1 MTQPGDRNIVLSG
14 VSLARQDR
22 PLFGGLSL
30 DIAEQKVG
38 LIGDNGAGK
47 SSLLRLLNGLLLPD
61 AGTIVVHGLETKSQR
76 ASLPGKVGFIFQN
89 PEHQIVF
96 PTGAEEIAFG
106 LRCTGMNSKQAD
118 VAARAFLAE
127 QNCAD
132 WADTSVNELSDG
144 QKQHLCILAIL
155 AMTPSLL
162 LLDEPFSSLD
172 LPSRMKFMKMI
183 AALPQ
188 QVVMAS
194 HDLDVFTNFDR
205 VIWIDGGKIAADG
218 GPVQVIAT
226 YRQRCIDSIGRAL

>member
-1 MTQPGDRNIVLSG
+1 MTQPGDRNIVLSS
-14 VSLARQDR
+14 VMLVRQDR

-30 DIAEQKVG
+30 EITEQRVG

-61 AGTIVVHGLETKSQR
+61 AGTIVVHGLETKAQR

-127 QNCAD
+127 QNCDD
-132 WADTSVNELSDG
+132 WADTSVSELSDG

-155 AMTPSLL
+155 VMTPSLL

-188 QVVMAS
+188 QVIMAS

-218 GPVQVIAT
+218 APAQVIAT
-226 YRQRCIDSIGRAL
+226 YRQRCLDSIGRAL

>member
-1 MTQPGDRNIVLSG
+1 MTQSGDGKIVLSNIT
-14 VSLARQDR
+14 LARQDR

-30 DIAEQKVG
+30 EIAEQRVG

-47 SSLLRLLNGLLLPD
+47 SSLLRLINGLLLPD
-61 AGTIVVHGLETKSQR
+61 AGSILVHGLETKAQR

-106 LRCTGMNSKQAD
+106 LRCTGMPSKQAD
-118 VAARAFLAE
+118 AAARTFLADHD
-127 QNCAD
+127 CAD
-132 WADTSVNELSDG
+132 WADASVGELSDG

-155 AMTPSLL
+155 AMTPSLV

-188 QVVMAS
+188 QVIMAS
-194 HDLDVFTNFDR
+194 HDLDVFADFDR

-218 GPVQVIAT
+218 APAQVIAA
-226 YRQRCIDSIGRAL
+226 YRQRCVDSLGAVA